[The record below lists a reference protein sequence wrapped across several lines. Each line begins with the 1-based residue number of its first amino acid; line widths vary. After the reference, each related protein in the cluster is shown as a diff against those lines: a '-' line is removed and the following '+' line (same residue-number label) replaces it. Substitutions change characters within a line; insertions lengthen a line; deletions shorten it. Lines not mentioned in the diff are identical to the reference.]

1 MKEKVMTPQDASDSR
16 FTFGRASLLPQE
28 EMLEVGTKK
37 KQLTI
42 GIPKEHQKYESRVAL
57 TPEAVD
63 QLVNTGHEVLI
74 ESGAGNAANY
84 SDTDYSE
91 LGGFIMHQ
99 KAEVYQSDII
109 LKIAPLSLEEIDLL
123 KEQQVVIS
131 SLHLNSQTKQFI
143 QKLMHKKVTAIAFE
157 NIKDEHN
164 CYPVVRSMSAIAGN
178 TSILIAA
185 EYLSNSRGGKG
196 VLLGGIPGITP
207 AEVVIL
213 GAGTAAESAVKA
225 ALGLGAHVKVFD
237 NSVHRLRRLQNNI
250 GQQIYT
256 SVFHRQVLERSL
268 KAADVLIGAVYMIEK
283 ESRFMVTEEMIKL
296 MKKGA
301 VIVDISI
308 DQGGC
313 IETSECKTQV
323 DPVYTKHGVIHYCVP
338 NLPSRVARTAS
349 IAISNVFAPLLMN
362 MGEYGGLQKYLKE
375 HSGVRNGVYIF
386 NGILTNNFIGKH
398 FDIPSQDIE
407 FLMAAF

>member
-1 MKEKVMTPQDASDSR
+1 MTPQDASDSR

-225 ALGLGAHVKVFD
+225 ALGLGAHVKVID

>member
-1 MKEKVMTPQDASDSR
+1 MADASDSR

-28 EMLEVGTKK
+28 EMLEVETKRK
-37 KQLTI
+37 SLTI
-42 GIPKEHQKYESRVAL
+42 GIPREAQKYESRVAL

-63 QLVNTGHEVLI
+63 QLVNNGHEVKI
-74 ESGAGNAANY
+74 ESGAGKAANY

-91 LGGFIMHQ
+91 LGGFITDN
-99 KAEVYQSDII
+99 KGEIYQSDII
-109 LKIAPLSLEEIDLL
+109 LKIAPLAIEEIDLL
-123 KEQQVVIS
+123 NEKQVVIS
-131 SLHLNSQTKQFI
+131 SLHLNSQTRQFI
-143 QKLMHKKVTAIAFE
+143 QKLMKKKITAIAFE

-185 EYLSNSRGGKG
+185 EYLSNSRNGKG

-213 GAGTAAESAVKA
+213 GAGTAAESAARA

-237 NSVHRLRRLQNNI
+237 NSVHRLRRLQNNL
-250 GQQIYT
+250 GRGLYT

-268 KAADVLIGAVYMIEK
+268 KAADVLIGAMYLIEK
-283 ESRFMVTEEMIKL
+283 GPRYMVTEEMVKL

-313 IETSECKTQV
+313 IETSECRTQV

-349 IAISNVFAPLLMN
+349 IAISNVFLPMLTD
-362 MGEYGGLQKYLKE
+362 MGDSGGLQKYLKE
-375 HSGVRNGVYIF
+375 NTGVRNGIYIF
-386 NGILTNNFIGKH
+386 NGTLTNGFIGKH
-398 FDIPSQDIE
+398 FDIPSQDINL
-407 FLMAAF
+407 LMAAF

>member
-1 MKEKVMTPQDASDSR
+1 MTAQDASDSR
-16 FTFGRASLLPQE
+16 FTFGKASLLPQE
-28 EMLEVGTKK
+28 EMLEVGKKK

-42 GIPKEHQKYESRVAL
+42 GIPKESQKFESRVAL

-63 QLVNTGHEVLI
+63 QLVSAGHDVLI

-91 LGGFIMHQ
+91 LGGMIVDQ
-99 KAEVYQSDII
+99 QTDVYKADII
-109 LKIAPLSLEEIDLL
+109 LKIAPLSLKEINLL
-123 KEQQVVIS
+123 SEQQVVIS

-143 QKLMHKKVTAIAFE
+143 EQLIRKKVTAIAFE
-157 NIKDEHN
+157 NIRDEHN
-164 CYPVVRSMSAIAGN
+164 WNPVVRSMSTIAGI

-185 EYLSNSRGGKG
+185 EYLSNFRGGKG
-196 VLLGGIPGITP
+196 VMLGGIPGITP

-213 GAGTAAESAVKA
+213 GAGTAAESAVRA
-225 ALGLGAHVKVFD
+225 ALGLGAYVKVFD

-250 GQQIYT
+250 GQRLYT
-256 SVFHRQVLERSL
+256 SVYHKQVLERSL
-268 KAADVLIGAVYMIEK
+268 KSADVLIGAMYLIEMAP
-283 ESRFMVTEEMIKL
+283 RYMVTEEMVKL

-323 DPVYTKHGVIHYCVP
+323 DPVFTKHGVIHYCVP

-362 MGEYGGLQKYLKE
+362 MGQFGGLHHYLKDNP
-375 HSGVRNGVYIF
+375 GVRNGVYIF
-386 NGILTNNFIGKH
+386 NGILTNNFIGNH
-398 FDIPSQDIE
+398 FDIPSKDIDL
-407 FLMAAF
+407 LMAAF

>member
-1 MKEKVMTPQDASDSR
+1 MSPQDPSGTR
-16 FTFGRASLLPQE
+16 FTFGKASLMPQE
-28 EMLEVGTKK
+28 EKLEVSKSR

-42 GIPKEHQKYESRVAL
+42 GIPRESQKIENRVAL

-63 QLVNTGHEVLI
+63 QLVARGHEVRI
-74 ESGAGNAANY
+74 EAGAGTPANY

-91 LGGFIMHQ
+91 LGGYIVDNREEIY
-99 KAEVYQSDII
+99 KSDIV
-109 LKIAPLSLEEIDLL
+109 LKIAPMLLEEIDLL
-123 KEQQVVIS
+123 SERQAVIS
-131 SLHLNSQTKQFI
+131 SLHLNNQTREFI
-143 QKLMHKKVTAIAFE
+143 QKLIHKRTTAIAFE

-164 CYPVVRSMSAIAGN
+164 CYPVVRSMSTIAGN

-196 VLLGGIPGITP
+196 VMLGGIPGITP

-213 GAGTAAESAVKA
+213 GAGTAAESAVRA
-225 ALGLGAHVKVFD
+225 ALGLGAEVKVFD

-250 GQQIYT
+250 GQRIYT
-256 SVFHRQVLERSL
+256 SVFHRQVMERTLRS
-268 KAADVLIGAVYMIEK
+268 ADVLIGAIYLIEQGPRYIIT
-283 ESRFMVTEEMIKL
+283 EDMVKV

-301 VIVDISI
+301 VIIDISI

-313 IETSECKTQV
+313 IETSECRTQL
-323 DPVYTKHGVIHYCVP
+323 DPVFTKHGVIHYCVP

-349 IAISNVFAPLLMN
+349 IAISNVFAPLLMR
-362 MGEYGGLQKYLKE
+362 MGEAGGIQPFLKE
-375 HSGVRNGVYIF
+375 DAGVRNGVYIF

-398 FDIPSQDIE
+398 FDIPSKDINL
-407 FLMAAF
+407 LMAAF

>member
-1 MKEKVMTPQDASDSR
+1 MTPQDASDSR